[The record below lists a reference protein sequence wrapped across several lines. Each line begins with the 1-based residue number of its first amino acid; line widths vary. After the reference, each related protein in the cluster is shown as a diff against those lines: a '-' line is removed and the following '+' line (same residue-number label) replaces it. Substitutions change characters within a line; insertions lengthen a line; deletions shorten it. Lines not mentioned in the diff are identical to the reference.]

1 MWLVWSQQ
9 HYEDIKAQKPNDSFY
24 LCSNANTRWNQRYH
38 ITINTHTKKNRVNVI
53 AQNRLVCLQDIV
65 FLKILKS
72 VCGKFHKLWTFWCGL
87 RFFTFWHFFTR
98 TKQKSQKQLVL
109 KKKRERVITTDDRLK
124 KRSMNAVALC
134 EGVSQRM
141 EDAKGKNK
149 EWR

>member
-1 MWLVWSQQ
+1 M
-9 HYEDIKAQKPNDSFY
+9 
-24 LCSNANTRWNQRYH
+24 
-38 ITINTHTKKNRVNVI
+38 

-109 KKKRERVITTDDRLK
+109 KKKERKSDHHRWQTEEKIYERCGIVWRSEAENGGR
-124 KRSMNAVALC
+124 KR
-134 EGVSQRM
+134 
-141 EDAKGKNK
+141 K
-149 EWR
+149 E